1 MKTLQGEYAINELC
15 AAFGVSRSGF
25 HRWRT
30 AAPCQRARE
39 DARISEVLCQVHQQ
53 SRHTYGRPRLLAAL
67 RQRGYRCSPKRVAR
81 LMRASKLRGV
91 QRGVFRPQT
100 TQSAD
105 RTPAPNLLLR
115 RKAVLVPGRVWVADI
130 TFIPTRE
137 GWLYLAGVMDQ
148 GSRRILGMAFDSRLD
163 ASLCL
168 AALRQALGAQPQ
180 QRQRL
185 IHHSDQG
192 YQYASSSY
200 RQLLRQKQI
209 HQSMSRRANCYDNAH
224 IESFWATLKT
234 EGLPRQSCAT
244 RAEARL
250 AVFDYVHTFYNRV
263 RLHSALGYKS
273 PVDFEQQTY

>member
-1 MKTLQGEYAINELC
+1 MKTLQGEYAINDLC
-15 AAFGVSRSGF
+15 ASFDVSRSGF

-30 AAPCQRARE
+30 AEPCQRSRE
-39 DARISEVLCQVHQQ
+39 DAHLSEVLRAVHRQ
-53 SRHTYGRPRLLAAL
+53 SRGTYGRPRLVAAL
-67 RQRGYRCSPKRVAR
+67 RQRGYHCSPKRVAR
-81 LMRASKLRGV
+81 LMRVCKLRGV

-105 RTPAPNLLLR
+105 RIPAPNLLLR
-115 RKAVLVPGRVWVADI
+115 RKAASVPGRVWVADI
-130 TFIPTRE
+130 TFIPTKE

-148 GSRRILGMAFDSRLD
+148 GSRRILGMAFDSRFD

-180 QRQRL
+180 QRQSL

-200 RQLLRQKQI
+200 RQLLRQEQI
-209 HQSMSRRANCYDNAH
+209 HQSMSRKANCYDNAH

-234 EGLPRQSCAT
+234 EGLPRQGCAT

-273 PVDFEQQTY
+273 PVDFEQQTH

>member
-1 MKTLQGEYAINELC
+1 MKMLQGEYAIGELC
-15 AAFGVSRSGF
+15 AAFDVSRSGF

-30 AAPCQRARE
+30 AAPCQRTRE
-39 DARISEVLCQVHQQ
+39 DAQITEVLCEVHRQ
-53 SRHTYGRPRLLAAL
+53 SRGTYGRPRLVASL

-81 LMRASKLRGV
+81 LMRACKLRGV
-91 QRGVFRPQT
+91 QRGIFRPQT
-100 TQSAD
+100 TQSANH
-105 RTPAPNLLLR
+105 TPRSNLLLKS
-115 RKAVLVPGRVWVADI
+115 KAASVPGQVWVADI

-168 AALRQALGAQPQ
+168 AALRQALGVQPQ
-180 QRQRL
+180 QKQRL

-192 YQYASSSY
+192 HQYASSSY
-200 RQLLRQKQI
+200 RELLHQKQI

-234 EGLPRQSCAT
+234 EGLPRQCCAT

-273 PVDFEQQTY
+273 PVDFEQQTN

>member
-1 MKTLQGEYAINELC
+1 
-15 AAFGVSRSGF
+15 
-25 HRWRT
+25 
-30 AAPCQRARE
+30 
-39 DARISEVLCQVHQQ
+39 
-53 SRHTYGRPRLLAAL
+53 
-67 RQRGYRCSPKRVAR
+67 
-81 LMRASKLRGV
+81 MRACKLRGV
-91 QRGVFRPQT
+91 QRGIFRPQT

-105 RTPAPNLLLR
+105 RTPAPNLLLK
-115 RKAVLVPGRVWVADI
+115 RKATLVPGRVWVADI
-130 TFIPTRE
+130 TFIPTKE

-168 AALRQALGAQPQ
+168 AASRQALGAQPQ
-180 QRQRL
+180 QKQRL

-200 RQLLRQKQI
+200 RQLLHQKQI
-209 HQSMSRRANCYDNAH
+209 HQSMSRKANCYDNAH
-224 IESFWATLKT
+224 MESFWATLKT

-263 RLHSALGYKS
+263 RLHRALGYKS
-273 PVDFEQQTY
+273 PVDFEQQTH

>member
-1 MKTLQGEYAINELC
+1 MKTLQGEYAIKDLC
-15 AAFGVSRSGF
+15 ASFDVSRSGF

-30 AAPCQRARE
+30 AEPCERSHE
-39 DARISEVLCQVHQQ
+39 DTHLSEVLCEVYRQ
-53 SRHTYGRPRLLAAL
+53 SRGTYGRPRLVAAL
-67 RQRGYRCSPKRVAR
+67 RQRGYHCSPKRVAR

-105 RTPAPNLLLR
+105 RIPAPNLLLR
-115 RKAVLVPGRVWVADI
+115 RKTSLVPGRVWVADI
-130 TFIPTRE
+130 TFIPTKE

-168 AALRQALGAQPQ
+168 AALRQAFGAQPKQ
-180 QRQRL
+180 GQRL

-192 YQYASSSY
+192 HQYASSSY

-224 IESFWATLKT
+224 MESFWATLKT
-234 EGLPRQSCAT
+234 EGLPRQTCAT

-250 AVFDYVHTFYNRV
+250 TLFDYVHTFYNRV

-273 PVDFEQQTY
+273 PVDFEQQTN